1 MPAKKILIV
10 DDEKAFAVM
19 LKLNLEATGRY
30 SVRIENAGQN
40 VIDAVLQFRPE
51 LILLDLIMPKTDG
64 SDIAFQIKNHIQ
76 LQSVP
81 IIFLTAA
88 VRKDEVEA
96 GGKIGGYPF
105 VSKTSS
111 LSFLFQ
117 AIEKS
122 LASAPPL

>member
-19 LKLNLEATGRY
+19 LKLNLEATSRY
-30 SVRIENAGQN
+30 TVRIENSGHN
-40 VIDAVLQFRPE
+40 VLDAALQFHPD

-64 SDIAFQIKNHIQ
+64 SEIAFQIKNHIQ
-76 LQSVP
+76 LQNVP

-96 GGKIGGYPF
+96 DGGKIGGYPF
-105 VSKTSS
+105 VSKTNS

-117 AIEKS
+117 TIDKS
-122 LASAPPL
+122 LASL